1 MATPFG
7 TPWRQLLTANRPMA
21 PVTDEILAE
30 VALTRAEYEAIV
42 DRIGREP
49 GPLELGMFGALW
61 SEHCGYKH
69 TKRLLRTLPNKSER
83 LLVASGAENAGVV
96 DIGDGLAVA
105 FKIESHNHPSAVE
118 PVQGAATGVGGIVRD
133 ILAMGARPIALL
145 NSLRFGDLQ
154 SERTRHLVSGVVEGI
169 SNYGNC
175 IGVPNVGGEMEFNE
189 SFNDNPLVNVMC
201 VGIIEDGRVMSAR
214 AESHGDLL
222 VIVGAKT
229 GRDGIHGASGL
240 ASRTFAEQA
249 EMRSAVQVGNPF
261 LEKVLIE
268 ACLEAAKLPC
278 VVGMQDCGAAGIT
291 SAAVEMAARSEMG
304 LTIDVTKVP
313 QREEGMNAYEIM
325 LSESQERMLLA
336 VKPDDNHE
344 LFALFEKWDL
354 SSAVIGEFTDDAN
367 VVITDGDR
375 VHCTTPIDVL
385 TDAPEYAFD
394 PPEPPYIGAIRRG
407 DVAALPALRQSRERA
422 ALQILRSPNIAS
434 KRGIWRRY
442 DHQVQNNTVAGP
454 GGDAAVIRIKGTNK
468 ALAMSV
474 DGNSRLVMADP
485 YNGAATAVAEACR
498 NVSCVGATP
507 IAITDGLNF
516 GSPENPVIQYQLQE
530 SIAGIR
536 DAAIALDVPVVS
548 GNASLYNE
556 TDGTPIFPTPIVGAL
571 GLIDDVAK
579 AVGPAFKDEKDNIL
593 LLGGE
598 TAWDTIDGAGAS
610 EAMHR
615 LYGVTAGVVN
625 IDLDLEARVQALCR
639 ELINDGLIKSAH
651 DCSTGGFAVSVIE
664 SCVFGDIGAVVAP
677 QPKTDFGVHGK
688 LDANNWLWQLFGE
701 SQSRIVVSID
711 KSDLGEVAE
720 RADAQDVP
728 WGLVGIVGSAEI
740 HVHGEDIRIPLHM
753 ARMALESAFKDS
765 LGVEPDVPPLKDE
778 LQWHLSQQ
786 FMARNR

>member
-1 MATPFG
+1 
-7 TPWRQLLTANRPMA
+7 MA
-21 PVTDEILAE
+21 PVSDDILDE

-42 DRIGREP
+42 DRLGREP

-69 TKRLLRTLPNKSER
+69 TKRLLRTLPNESPR
-83 LLVASGAENAGVV
+83 LLVTPGAENAGVV

-189 SFNDNPLVNVMC
+189 SFNENPLVNVMC

-214 AESHGDLL
+214 AESPGDLL

-304 LTIDVTKVP
+304 LAIDVSKVP
-313 QREEGMNAYEIM
+313 QREDGMNAYEIM

-336 VKPDDNHE
+336 VKPDDNHD

-375 VHCTTPIDVL
+375 VHCTTPVDIL

-394 PPEPPYIGAIRRG
+394 GPEPPYIGAIRRG
-407 DVAALPALRQSRERA
+407 DVAGLSALPQSRERA

-454 GGDAAVIRIKGTNK
+454 GGDAAVIRIKGTTK

-485 YNGAATAVAEACR
+485 YNGAAAAVAEACR

-556 TDGTPIFPTPIVGAL
+556 TDGTPIFPTPIIGAL
-571 GLIDDVAK
+571 GLIDDVSK
-579 AVGPAFKDEKDNIL
+579 VVGPAFKDETDFIL
-593 LLGGE
+593 LLGVD

-610 EAMHR
+610 EAMHHF
-615 LYGVTAGVVN
+615 YGLTAGNVT

-651 DCSTGGFAVSVIE
+651 DCSTGGFTVALIE
-664 SCVFGDIGAVVAP
+664 SCVLGDIGAIVDARLKANEEA
-677 QPKTDFGVHGK
+677 QIS
-688 LDANNWLWQLFGE
+688 LDDNNWLWQMFGE
-701 SQSRIVVSID
+701 SQSRIMVTID
-711 KSDLGEVAE
+711 KSDLEEVATH
-720 RADAQDVP
+720 AVVSGIP
-728 WGLVGIVGSAEI
+728 WGILGMVGGPAVRFRA
-740 HVHGEDIRIPLHM
+740 EDIRIPIHM
-753 ARMALESAFKDS
+753 ARVALESAFKDS
-765 LGVEPDVPPLKDE
+765 LGVEADLPPLKDE